1 MRSGVIAKKVG
12 MTRIFDDTGDQIPV
26 TVLRLE
32 NCQVISHLTAEKN
45 GYTGLQLG
53 VGKAKVK
60 NTTRPMRGHFAKAE
74 VEPKQKLAEF
84 RVSEENLID
93 VGLEITADHFVS
105 GQFVDVTGTSIGK
118 GFAGAMK
125 RHHFG
130 GLGASHGVSV
140 SHRAHG
146 STGQCQDP
154 GRVFKGKKMAGHM
167 GDVRRTTQNLRIAK
181 TDPER
186 GLILVKGTIPG
197 SKGRW
202 ILVKDAVKKDL
213 PTEAPLPG
221 AFRKLDP
228 YAIVEP
234 EPVQQEESAE
244 STETTV
250 SDAAENIEVSES
262 SENQTESTATET
274 TGADSTDTEVKK
286 QSVESDE
293 KKEAVSEQ
301 SADDGQESVADESK
315 QEVQETS
322 DNEVVEQSS
331 VDTENQGSITTSI
344 EDSKEVAT
352 EEPEVKVAK
361 DNDADDAPNAN
372 EKTDESVEVEAK
384 KVMEKTEA
392 TDEISNSSEVE
403 ESKPDV
409 EDKKEAK

>member
-12 MTRIFDDTGDQIPV
+12 MTRIFDDAGEQIPV
-26 TVLRLE
+26 TVLSLE
-32 NCQVISHLTAEKN
+32 SCQVISHLTAEKN
-45 GYTGLQLG
+45 GYTALQLG
-53 VGKAKVK
+53 VGTAKVK

-74 VEPKQKLAEF
+74 VEPKRKLAEF

-167 GDVRRTTQNLRIAK
+167 GDVRTTTQNLRIAK

-202 ILVKDAVKKDL
+202 ILVKDAIKKEL
-213 PTEAPLPG
+213 PSEAPIPG

-228 YAIVEP
+228 YTIVEP
-234 EPVQQEESAE
+234 APKQEEPVE
-244 STETTV
+244 STEATV
-250 SDAAENIEVSES
+250 SDSAEHQN
-262 SENQTESTATET
+262 ESTTTKATGE
-274 TGADSTDTEVKK
+274 DSSKSEAK
-286 QSVESDE
+286 QNVESDE
-293 KKEAVSEQ
+293 KKASDPKQ
-301 SADDGQESVADESK
+301 SVDEKQESVTDESK
-315 QEVQETS
+315 QDAQETAES
-322 DNEVVEQSS
+322 KVEEQSS
-331 VDTENQGSITTSI
+331 ADSGSQESTATSTDDT
-344 EDSKEVAT
+344 KESAT
-352 EEPEVKVAK
+352 EETEEKGAK
-361 DNDADDAPNAN
+361 ENDVDDAPKEQEFTDEPVEVKKEMDNTDAT
-372 EKTDESVEVEAK
+372 EKTVS
-384 KVMEKTEA
+384 
-392 TDEISNSSEVE
+392 SSEAE

-409 EDKKEAK
+409 EDKKETK